1 MSPEFR
7 AIRMEREQWMERRRR
22 ERMWRAVKAAIVIL
36 AMLAAFGFA
45 GAADLADRRANL
57 AGSYDAGWWTHDA
70 PAWLLD
76 ACEGK
81 E

>member
-1 MSPEFR
+1 MSGEFA
-7 AIRMEREQWMERRRR
+7 AIRQERQRWAERRRR

-36 AMLAAFGFA
+36 AMLAAFAMA
-45 GAADLADRRANL
+45 GASDLADRRANL
-57 AGSYDAGWWTHDA
+57 AGSYDGDWWTHDA

>member
-36 AMLAAFGFA
+36 AMLAAFAMA
-45 GAADLADRRANL
+45 GASDLADRRANL
-57 AGSYDAGWWTHDA
+57 AGSYDGDWWTHDA